1 MGHLLPPNTIVATQA
16 WSMHRDPTIFPSPE
30 TFLPDRWLETA
41 DNAEQLTLMSQYMMP
56 FGVGTRMCGGQNLAQ
71 IMIRVVLTSVVRN
84 FNIVAPPETNEKSMD
99 IRDAFVGSFSSLF
112 ILRWWLSIIAGHFP
126 GCSGVQAE
134 VYSTHSIADTDHL
147 RVPTNCQII
156 HLGFYPL
163 IAVIKNSQYRFKR
176 VWDYHDFLLI
186 FSFACSHIFL
196 LAIFK

>member
-1 MGHLLPPNTIVATQA
+1 MRIYGSGPSLLERVIPATTIGKNDSVVDGYGLMGHLLPPNTIVATQA

-112 ILRWWLSIIAGHFP
+112 ILR
-126 GCSGVQAE
+126 
-134 VYSTHSIADTDHL
+134 
-147 RVPTNCQII
+147 
-156 HLGFYPL
+156 
-163 IAVIKNSQYRFKR
+163 
-176 VWDYHDFLLI
+176 
-186 FSFACSHIFL
+186 
-196 LAIFK
+196 